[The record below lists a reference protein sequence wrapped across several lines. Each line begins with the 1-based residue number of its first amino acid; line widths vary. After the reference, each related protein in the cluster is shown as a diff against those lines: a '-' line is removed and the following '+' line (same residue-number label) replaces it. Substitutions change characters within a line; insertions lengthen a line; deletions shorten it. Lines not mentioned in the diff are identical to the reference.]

1 MPIFRLIAV
10 AVSLLHLATAQ
21 ELPSQHETRT
31 IEGWTV
37 RVDQRLL
44 NGEPKAKG
52 EKALSVLQ
60 SKLVAITILVPEKAL
75 KELQKVVIQMDLD
88 HGKLRAMQYH
98 PSADW
103 LKNNGYS
110 EQLARCVHIPQV
122 EGLLSPSSN
131 RRMPLVILH
140 ELAHAYH
147 DQVLGFEEKR
157 ILAASKQFRDSGKYE
172 SIPTYCGQRGKHY
185 GLTDHKEFF
194 AEMTESYFGSNDFFP
209 FVAGELK
216 QEEPAF
222 YQLMEDIWGKIP

>member
-1 MPIFRLIAV
+1 MPIFRLIAI
-10 AVSLLHLATAQ
+10 AFSLLHLANAQ

-44 NGEPKAKG
+44 NGEQKEKG
-52 EKALSVLQ
+52 QKALSVLQ

-75 KELQKVVIQMDLD
+75 ADLKKVVIQMDLD

-103 LKNNGYS
+103 LKDNGYS

-122 EGLLSPSSN
+122 DGLLSPSSN

-172 SIPTYCGQRGKHY
+172 SIPTYGGQRGKHY
-185 GLTDHKEFF
+185 ALTDHKEFF

-216 QEEPAF
+216 QEEPTV